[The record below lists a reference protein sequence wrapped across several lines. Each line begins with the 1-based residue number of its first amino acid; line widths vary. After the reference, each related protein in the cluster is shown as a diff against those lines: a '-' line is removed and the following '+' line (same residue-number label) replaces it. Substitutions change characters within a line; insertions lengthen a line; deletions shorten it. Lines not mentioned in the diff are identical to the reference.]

1 MKTSKEDFKIFKD
14 EFIKW
19 QKRLGLQGY
28 EIRFEVAKDD
38 ANYASIAIAERS
50 KTALVT
56 FSKFI
61 KERDKPWH
69 DPKAHAKHEVI
80 HLLLHRLVY
89 LGQERYT
96 ISGEILQEWEKLVVI
111 LEKVL

>member
-19 QKRLGLQGY
+19 QKKLGLQGY
-28 EIRFEVAKDD
+28 EIRFEVTRDD
-38 ANYASIAIAERS
+38 ANYASIAITEGS

-61 KERDKPWH
+61 KERDKAWH
-69 DPKAHAKHEVI
+69 DPKAHAKHERI
-80 HLLLHRLVY
+80 QLLLHRLVY
-89 LGQERYT
+89 LGQQRYT
-96 ISGEILQEWEKLVVI
+96 NPGEINQEWEKLVII